1 MPMTA
6 GSETLEKVRVLL
18 LLLLNEIAGIE
29 VQLPEDTSRIGEEEK

>member
-18 LLLLNEIAGIE
+18 LLLLNEIAGIDVE
-29 VQLPEDTSRIGEEEK
+29 VPEDTSDVGME